1 MAKRELQ
8 NKYLDR
14 LREND
19 NNPLDG
25 FKEVNKIYNEFLAD
39 GGNALLWEK
48 ITDIRCREAGI
59 RPGNMMIP
67 R

>member
-1 MAKRELQ
+1 MTKRELQ

-14 LREND
+14 LMEND
-19 NNPLDG
+19 DNPLKG

-48 ITDIRCREAGI
+48 ITDIRCREAGM
-59 RPGNMMIP
+59 RPDNTVIP